1 MSAPEHPNL
10 RTLGQ
15 GAIPQHL
22 FRALRSPPVSARHC
36 LSVGPP
42 PKCGVRVAQ
51 LCLTLCDPWT
61 IQSVE
66 FSRPEYWSG
75 EPFPSPGDLPNP
87 EIEPGS
93 PALQAD
99 SFPAEPQGKPLR
111 GYLEKLK
118 MAVSLDCSQRK
129 EHILRGA
136 TEIYTLS
143 LHDALPI
150 SLLVIMV
157 PFLYFETNILFL
169 LF

>member
-1 MSAPEHPNL
+1 MQNRGRPGFLCWQPHGGIVFEVRLTPQTFIGKQWMSAPEHPKL

-87 EIEPGS
+87 GIEPRS
-93 PALQAD
+93 PAWQAD
-99 SFPAEPQGKPLR
+99 SLPAGPQGKP
-111 GYLEKLK
+111 
-118 MAVSLDCSQRK
+118 S
-129 EHILRGA
+129 
-136 TEIYTLS
+136 
-143 LHDALPI
+143 I
-150 SLLVIMV
+150 SVNSKKWHSESPLQGF
-157 PFLYFETNILFL
+157 PWY
-169 LF
+169 